1 MKDLFLGF
9 DTSNYTTSAALCDG
23 EGRILHNFKCP
34 LPVRQGERG
43 LRQSEAVFAHVKNA
57 PNVASSLREAIS
69 HLKREGYVL
78 RAAAVSVSP
87 RSVEGSY
94 MPCFLVGRAIA
105 ENLCAVLGIPLYE
118 SSHQNGHIMAAAA
131 SACRNASIQLDSII
145 SGEHL
150 ALHVS
155 GGTTELLHVFPD
167 DERIFSVEHIGGSS
181 DANAGQ
187 IIDRIGV
194 RMGYRFPCG
203 AELDAKAL
211 EYTKHISVGRLPVN
225 GLEFNLSGLE
235 NKACALLERGEEK
248 SYVSAYVLTYIARSL
263 EKTVQNAYER
273 YGKLNTVF
281 AGGVMSSQYIRS
293 LIGNTGYFADAE
305 FSSDNAAGIALIA
318 AHMHARGA
326 RESL

>member
-9 DTSNYTTSAALCDG
+9 DTSNYTTSVALCDG

-57 PNVASSLREAIS
+57 PNVASSLRETIL

-105 ENLCAVLGIPLYE
+105 ENVCAVLGIPLYE

-194 RMGYRFPCG
+194 RRGTVFR
-203 AELDAKAL
+203 AEP
-211 EYTKHISVGRLPVN
+211 S
-225 GLEFNLSGLE
+225 
-235 NKACALLERGEEK
+235 
-248 SYVSAYVLTYIARSL
+248 LTLRH
-263 EKTVQNAYER
+263 
-273 YGKLNTVF
+273 LNTQ
-281 AGGVMSSQYIRS
+281 STYQ
-293 LIGNTGYFADAE
+293 LAD
-305 FSSDNAAGIALIA
+305 FP
-318 AHMHARGA
+318 
-326 RESL
+326 

>member
-23 EGRILHNFKCP
+23 EGSVICNFKCP
-34 LPVRQGERG
+34 LPVGEGERG

-57 PNVASSLREAIS
+57 PEIARRLGETLPRLRD
-69 HLKREGYVL
+69 EGYVL
-78 RAAAVSVSP
+78 RAGAVSAAP

-105 ENLCAVLGIPLYE
+105 ENVCAVLGVPLYE

-131 SACRNASIQLDSII
+131 SACRNAKLPLDSII
-145 SGEHL
+145 SKEHI

-155 GGTTELLHVFPD
+155 GGTTELLYVRPD
-167 DERIFSVEHIGGSS
+167 SEKIFAVEHIGGSA

-203 AELDAKAL
+203 AMLDSTAL
-211 EYTKHISVGRLPVN
+211 EYEKRISVGKLPVN
-225 GLEFNLSGLE
+225 ELTFNLSGLE
-235 NKACALLERGEEK
+235 NKASAMLERGERAA
-248 SYVSAYVLTYIARSL
+248 YVSAYVLTYIARSL
-263 EKTVQNAYER
+263 ETIVKNAYER
-273 YGKLNTVF
+273 CGRLPTVF
-281 AGGVMSSQYIRS
+281 AGGVMSSRYIRR
-293 LIGNTGYFADAE
+293 LIGDMGYFADAE

-318 AHMHARGA
+318 ARLYSDA
-326 RESL
+326 